1 MDNNF
6 IKIAIIILIIDSIY
20 LYTIGKALFVPA
32 INRIQ
37 GNMINFDYRAAFLCY
52 LLLAY
57 GLYHFIIKGKKR
69 PKEAFKLGLI
79 IYGVYETTN
88 MALFNEWK
96 WDMVIVDSIWGG
108 ILFYL
113 TTMVYYS
120 ISHL

>member
-1 MDNNF
+1 MIRDF

-20 LYTIGKALFVPA
+20 LYTIGRALFVPT

-37 GNMINFDYRAAFLCY
+37 GNMINFDYRAALLCY

-57 GLYHFIIKGKKR
+57 GLYHFIIKEKGKPR
-69 PKEAFKLGLI
+69 EAFKLGLI

-120 ISHL
+120 ISDL

>member
-1 MDNNF
+1 
-6 IKIAIIILIIDSIY
+6 
-20 LYTIGKALFVPA
+20 
-32 INRIQ
+32 
-37 GNMINFDYRAAFLCY
+37 MINFDYRAAFLCY

-57 GLYHFIIKGKKR
+57 GLYHFIIRERGKPR
-69 PKEAFKLGLI
+69 EAFKLGLI

-113 TTMVYYS
+113 STLVYYS